1 MNVVVRPTTPAL
13 PPATTADLPIAG
25 MTCASCV
32 RRVEAAIRAVPG
44 VQDVSVNLA
53 TETARVT
60 GLFDAAAL
68 VAAVTRAGYQAQ
80 TGTLDLQVS
89 GMTCASCVRRVER
102 ALAVVPGV
110 LSVEVNLATETA
122 RVQTAGA
129 DLPALIAALRRA
141 GYDATPLVQA
151 SSHDPTEDR
160 RTQAA
165 RRDHLHLLA
174 AAILTLP
181 LVLPMLVALFGA
193 DLMLPGWVQLL
204 LATPV
209 QFWLGGRFYRAGWA
223 AARNG
228 AGNMDLLVALGTSA
242 AYGLSA
248 WQLAQGWTGGHAM
261 PHLYFEASAAVITLV
276 LLGKWLEGRAKRQAG
291 AAIRALAQLR
301 PEHARIRRPSGTG
314 NNTGSTRTGI
324 TDPSGNGT
332 NTGGSHTGSTDTGT
346 IDTDVPAA
354 AVRPGDLLVIRP
366 GERIPADA
374 IVREGRSHADE
385 SLLTGESL
393 PVPKEPGSPLTG
405 GAVNGDGLLL
415 AEATA
420 SAAEGTLS
428 RIVRLVETAQAA
440 KAPIQRVVDRV
451 AAVFV
456 PAVLGVA
463 ALTFL
468 GWWLLGHD
476 AQAGVLNAVSVLVI
490 ACPCALGLATPA
502 AIMAGTG
509 VAAQAGI
516 LIRDAE
522 ALEVAHRIRTVAFD
536 KTGTLTEGKPGVAA
550 ALPAPGTGLSTLLRL
565 AASVQAGSEHPL
577 ARAVQAR
584 AAADGIAAAPATD
597 VRALPGRGVS
607 AMVDGHTLALGSAR
621 LMTELGVDLSPL
633 AEAAAALEQQGRTV
647 SFLADTTA
655 SPTTDSPTP
664 AGTTL
669 ARITPADTTP
679 ADTTPDDTTPDGT
692 TRADTAA
699 GPVLLGAFGFGD
711 ALKPGAPAAIAA
723 LRRLGLRTVMLT
735 GDNEGSA
742 RAAAAGLGLDEV
754 LAGVLP
760 DGKADAVARLRQ
772 DGHAV
777 AMVGD
782 GVNDAPA
789 LAAADVGMAMGT
801 GTDAAMGAAGI
812 TLMRGDPRLV
822 PAALEISR
830 RTYAKIRQGLFW
842 AFAYNVLGIPLA
854 ALGYLSPVVAGAA
867 MALSSVSVVANALLL
882 RRWRGPAA
890 LPEAGP

>member
-1 MNVVVRPTTPAL
+1 MNVVIPPSLLALTP
-13 PPATTADLPIAG
+13 ADLPIAG

-32 RRVEAAIRAVPG
+32 RRVEAAVRAVPG

-53 TETARVT
+53 TESARIT
-60 GLFDAAAL
+60 GPFDATAVLAAIS
-68 VAAVTRAGYQAQ
+68 RAGYQAQ
-80 TGTLDLQVS
+80 TGTADLRVS

-102 ALAVVPGV
+102 ALAAVPGV
-110 LSVEVNLATETA
+110 LGVEVNLATETA
-122 RVQTAGA
+122 RVQTAGT
-129 DLPALIAALRRA
+129 DLAGLTAALRRA
-141 GYDATPLVQA
+141 GYDGTPLVQDGA
-151 SSHDPTEDR
+151 GSHAPTEDR

-165 RRDHLHLLA
+165 QRDRLHLLA

-181 LVLPMLVALFGA
+181 LVLPMLAALFGA
-193 DLMLPGWVQLL
+193 DIMLPGWAQLL

-209 QFWLGGRFYRAGWA
+209 QVWLGGRFYRAGWA
-223 AARNG
+223 AARNH

-242 AYGLSA
+242 AYGLSV
-248 WQLAQGWTGGHAM
+248 WQLVQGWAGGHAM

-301 PEHARIRRPSGTG
+301 PEHARIRRPGGGGAHTGGTG
-314 NNTGSTRTGI
+314 TSHAGSTDI
-324 TDPSGNGT
+324 GNT
-332 NTGGSHTGSTDTGT
+332 YTGGIHTGSTDIGSADPGSTDPGT
-346 IDTDVPAA
+346 TDTDVPAG

-393 PVPKEPGSPLTG
+393 PVAKEPGSTLTG

-463 ALTFL
+463 AVTFL
-468 GWWLLGHD
+468 GWWLVGHD
-476 AQAGVLNAVSVLVI
+476 AQTGVLNAVSVLVI

-536 KTGTLTEGKPGVAA
+536 KTGTLTEGKPGVVA
-550 ALPAPGTGLSTLLRL
+550 ALPAPGTGLATLLRL
-565 AASVQAGSEHPL
+565 AASVQSGSEHPL

-584 AAADGIAAAPATD
+584 AAAEGVTAAPATE

-607 AMVDGHTLALGSAR
+607 AVMDGRTLALGSAR
-621 LMTELGVDLSPL
+621 LMAELGVDLGPL
-633 AEAAAALEQQGRTV
+633 TEAAAALEQQGRTV

-655 SPTTDSPTP
+655 SPIL
-664 AGTTL
+664 AGTSL
-669 ARITPADTTP
+669 A
-679 ADTTPDDTTPDGT
+679 GT
-692 TRADTAA
+692 A
-699 GPVLLGAFGFGD
+699 GLLGAFGFGD
-711 ALKPGAPAAIAA
+711 ALKPGAAPAIAA

-760 DGKADAVARLRQ
+760 DGKAAAVARLRRG
-772 DGHAV
+772 GHAV

-890 LPEAGP
+890 LPGAGP

>member
-1 MNVVVRPTTPAL
+1 
-13 PPATTADLPIAG
+13 

-44 VQDVSVNLA
+44 IQDVSVNRA

-141 GYDATPLVQA
+141 GYDATPLVRA

-314 NNTGSTRTGI
+314 NNTGSTRTGITDPGITDPGI

-550 ALPAPGTGLSTLLRL
+550 ALPAPGTDLSTLLRL

-584 AAADGIAAAPATD
+584 AAADGIAAAPVTD

-679 ADTTPDDTTPDGT
+679 ADTTPDDTTPDGTTPDGT

-830 RTYAKIRQGLFW
+830 RTYAKIRQGLLW